1 MRRLAKASGAIL
13 GAVLF
18 AYWIRALGFAQIR
31 AALVGVGWGFLAIVV
46 LGGARESVLAL
57 AWMRTV
63 DGPTR
68 LPFRDALAA
77 RLAGEAIN
85 ALVPMGVVI
94 GEPAKADHVSHRLAF
109 GTAMRALIVEFAFY
123 SASLPLL
130 FTIAALAFVPAAAV
144 LIVPVIAF
152 GAIAAQHL
160 ALPGKVRSLVDPLLV
175 FSRRHRQRIGS
186 IAAFELTY
194 HALAIVEVYV
204 TLALIAPGRA
214 SWTSALV
221 LETMNRGVTII
232 FKMLPMRIGVDEAGA
247 ALVAARFDLGSATG
261 VTVALVRKL
270 RLLVWSSVGLLILL
284 IRSTRASAGLKLRA
298 TQAASPVRG

>member
-1 MRRLAKASGAIL
+1 MKRLAKASGAIL

-31 AALVGVGWGFLAIVV
+31 QALVGIGWGFLAIVV
-46 LGGARESVLAL
+46 LGGARESVRAL

-63 DGPTR
+63 DGPVR

-85 ALVPMGVVI
+85 TLVPMGVVI

-109 GTAMRALIVEFAFY
+109 GTAFRALLVEFAFY
-123 SASLPLL
+123 TASLPLL
-130 FTIAALAFVPAAAV
+130 FTVAALAFVPAAAV
-144 LIVPVIAF
+144 LIAPVIAL
-152 GAIAAQHL
+152 GAIAAPRV
-160 ALPGKVRSLVDPLLV
+160 ALPGRVRSLVDPLLE
-175 FSRRHRQRIGS
+175 FGRHHRQRVWS
-186 IAAFELTY
+186 IAAFEITY

-221 LETMNRGVTII
+221 LETMNRGVTIV

-247 ALVAARFDLGSATG
+247 ALVAARVDLSPATG

-270 RLLVWSSVGLLILL
+270 RLLVWNGIGLVILL
-284 IRSTRASAGLKLRA
+284 ARSTRATGHVRVIDA
-298 TQAASPVRG
+298 VRG

>member
-1 MRRLAKASGAIL
+1 MKRLATVSSAIL

-31 AALVGVGWGFLAIVV
+31 GALVGIGWGFLAIVV
-46 LGGARESVLAL
+46 LGGARESVRAL
-57 AWMRTV
+57 AWIRTV
-63 DGPTR
+63 DGPAR

-85 ALVPMGVVI
+85 TLLPMGVVI

-109 GTAMRALIVEFAFY
+109 STAFRALIVEFAFY
-123 SASLPLL
+123 TASLPLL
-130 FTIAALAFVPAAAV
+130 FTVAALAFVPAAAV
-144 LIVPVIAF
+144 LIVPVIAL
-152 GAIAAQHL
+152 GAIAAAHV
-160 ALPGKVRSLVDPLLV
+160 ALPGKLRSLVDPLLE
-175 FSRRHRQRIGS
+175 FGRRHGKRVWS
-186 IAAFELTY
+186 IAAFEIAY

-214 SWTSALV
+214 SWASALV
-221 LETMNRGVTII
+221 LETVNRGVTIV

-247 ALVAARFDLGSATG
+247 ALVAARFDLSSATG

-270 RLLVWSSVGLLILL
+270 RLLVWNGIGLLILL
-284 IRSTRASAGLKLRA
+284 ARSTRATGH
-298 TQAASPVRG
+298 VRGINAVHG